1 MLYVNLF
8 QSYNLLIYNEFFSVV
23 QLIIFLI
30 IKDVIIVI
38 NVVFKKLATWLNVQW
53 MHLYN
58 NAWFENI
65 FGFPKHTWG
74 HR

>member
-1 MLYVNLF
+1 MLYANLF
-8 QSYNLLIYNEFFSVV
+8 QTYNLLIYNEFFSVV

-30 IKDVIIVI
+30 IKEVIIVI
-38 NVVFKKLATWLNVQW
+38 NVVFKELAAWLNVYW
-53 MHLYN
+53 MHLNN

-65 FGFPKHTWG
+65 FGSPKHSWG